1 MKFDIAA
8 IDRRFVYL
16 LVFLSL
22 AVPLYHGYRV
32 TPARLESAEK
42 LYAAVEAIERKPGN
56 VAVVAMDFGPNL
68 IAENGAQTEVV
79 LEHLFRRRIP
89 VVLFS
94 LYNQAEPFLT
104 SIPEDI
110 AARLAAEIPGERWT
124 YGVDWVNIGYQ
135 PGGYIFVQ
143 SLPKAESF
151 MTALGK
157 DVRGNTVANLPIA
170 RGVGGFESVA
180 LLGQFTGL
188 LGMFDLYIQFFQKK
202 EYRPVFTHGC
212 TSITI
217 PEAFIYLDSGQL
229 TGLLEGIAGAAWY
242 SELLQRAHPQRKID
256 SSGAINTGLGVAHLI
271 IILFIVLGNLGGL
284 IGRWRGGGQV

>member
-1 MKFDIAA
+1 MRFDISA
-8 IDRRFVYL
+8 IDRRLIYL

-22 AVPLYHGYRV
+22 AFPLSWGYRV

-42 LYAAVEAIERKPGN
+42 LYAAVESIERQPGRI
-56 VAVVAMDFGPNL
+56 AVVAMDFGPNL

-104 SIPEDI
+104 SIPEGVAD
-110 AARLAAEIPGERWT
+110 RLAAEFPGERWT
-124 YGVDWVNIGYQ
+124 YGVDWVNVGFQ
-135 PGGYIFVQ
+135 PGGYLFVQ
-143 SLPKAESF
+143 SLPKADNF
-151 MTALGK
+151 MAALGK
-157 DVRGNTVANLPIA
+157 DVRGNTITTLPIA
-170 RGVGGFESVA
+170 QGVGGFESVA

-188 LGMFDLYIQFFQKK
+188 LGMFDLYIQFFQTK
-202 EYRPVFTHGC
+202 EYRPIFTHGC

-242 SELLQRAHPQRKID
+242 SEMLQRAHPGRKAD

-271 IILFIVLGNLGGL
+271 IIVFILLGNLGMVFR
-284 IGRWRGGGQV
+284 GRREEGR

>member
-22 AVPLYHGYRV
+22 AVPLYQGYRV
-32 TPARLESAEK
+32 KPARLESAEK
-42 LYAAVEAIERKPGN
+42 LYAAVESVERKPGT

-89 VVLFS
+89 VVLLS

-104 SIPEDI
+104 SIPEGI

-124 YGVDWVNIGYQ
+124 YGVDWVNVGYQ
-135 PGGYIFVQ
+135 PGGYLFVQ
-143 SLPKAESF
+143 SLPKAEKF
-151 MTALGK
+151 MEALGK
-157 DVRGNTVANLPIA
+157 DVRGNTVASLPIA
-170 RGVGGFESVA
+170 RDVGGFESVA
-180 LLGQFTGL
+180 FLGEFTGL
-188 LGMFDLYIQFFQKK
+188 LGMFDLYVQFFQKK
-202 EYRPVFTHGC
+202 DYRPIFTHGC

-242 SELLQRAHPQRKID
+242 SELLQQAYPRRKID
-256 SSGAINTGLGVAHLI
+256 NSGAINTGLGVAHLI
-271 IILFIVLGNLGGL
+271 IIVFIILGNLGSL
-284 IGRWRGGGQV
+284 FGRRRVGGAA

>member
-8 IDRRFVYL
+8 IDRRWIYL

-22 AVPLYHGYRV
+22 AVPLYRGYRV

-42 LYAAVEAIERKPGN
+42 LYAAVESIERRPGKI
-56 VAVVAMDFGPNL
+56 AVVAMDFGPNL

-104 SIPEDI
+104 SIPEGI
-110 AARLAAEIPGERWT
+110 AARLAVEYPGERWT
-124 YGVDWVNIGYQ
+124 YGVDWVNVGFQ
-135 PGGYIFVQ
+135 PGGYLFIQ
-143 SLPKAESF
+143 SLPKADKF
-151 MTALGK
+151 MEALGK
-157 DVRGNTVANLPIA
+157 DVRGNSIASLPIA
-170 RGVGGFESVA
+170 QGVGGFESVA
-180 LLGQFTGL
+180 LLGEFTGL
-188 LGMFDLYIQFFQKK
+188 LGMFDTYVQFFQKK
-202 EYRPVFTHGC
+202 DYRPVFTHGC

-242 SELLQRAHPQRKID
+242 SELLQRAHPARKRD

-271 IILFIVLGNLGGL
+271 IIIFILLGNLGMAARRNREE
-284 IGRWRGGGQV
+284 GR